1 MLKRKI
7 YNKLLAWKGKKDN
20 KGCLLL
26 KGARQVGKSFIVDYF
41 AKENY
46 QSYIKINF
54 IETPKLKEIFN
65 GELTSSEI
73 LKRISLS
80 LADIKFIKGST
91 LIFLDEIQECKEA
104 RTALKFLA
112 NNDDFDVIASGSL
125 LGISYKEVSSIPVG
139 YETHLMMYPLDFE
152 EFLWGVGYD
161 KQAILNLKS
170 FFDNKEIIPQVIHEN
185 MLKLIREYI
194 AVGGMPAVVNTYL
207 ASKIFSEVHNEQQKI
222 LDSYFDDIS
231 KYASTTEKPK
241 VKNCYLAIPKEL
253 AKENK
258 KFKFSTV
265 EKKAT
270 ARKYK
275 NSIEWLRDSNL
286 VNLCYNVSTPSFPL
300 NAYEKLDMYKIYL
313 NDIGLLIA
321 MYGFEMK
328 KAIVDDTLEGPIK
341 GGIYENLL
349 SCMLIQLG
357 YKLYYFRNDNGST
370 EIEFLISKETKIIPI
385 EVKAKKGRTLSL
397 DKILS
402 LNEIPYG
409 YKFSANNIGIIDK
422 KITMPV
428 YMAMFLK

>member
-65 GELTSSEI
+65 GELTYSEI

-152 EFLWGVGYD
+152 EFLWSVGYD

-207 ASKIFSEVHNEQQKI
+207 ASKNFSEVHNEQQKI

-275 NSIEWLRDSNL
+275 NSIEWLMDSNL

>member
-207 ASKIFSEVHNEQQKI
+207 ASKNFSEVHNEQQKI

-328 KAIVDDTLEGPIK
+328 KAIVDDTLEGAIK

>member
-207 ASKIFSEVHNEQQKI
+207 ASKNFSEVHNEQQKI

-231 KYASTTEKPK
+231 KYASTTEKAK

-275 NSIEWLRDSNL
+275 NSIEWLRGSNL
-286 VNLCYNVSTPSFPL
+286 VNLCYNVSTASFPL

-328 KAIVDDTLEGPIK
+328 KAIVDDTLEGAIK

>member
-91 LIFLDEIQECKEA
+91 LIFLDEIQECQEA

-112 NNDDFDVIASGSL
+112 NNDVFDVIASGSL

-194 AVGGMPAVVNTYL
+194 TVGGMPAVVNTYL
-207 ASKIFSEVHNEQQKI
+207 ASKNFSEVHNEQQKI

-231 KYASTTEKPK
+231 KYASITEKPK

-270 ARKYK
+270 ARKYE

-328 KAIVDDTLEGPIK
+328 KAIVDDTLEGAIK

>member
-207 ASKIFSEVHNEQQKI
+207 ASKNFSEVHNEQQKI

-275 NSIEWLRDSNL
+275 NSIEGLRDSNL

-328 KAIVDDTLEGPIK
+328 KAIVDDTLEGAIK

>member
-91 LIFLDEIQECKEA
+91 LIFLDEIQECNEA

-112 NNDDFDVIASGSL
+112 NNDDFDVIASSSL

-207 ASKIFSEVHNEQQKI
+207 ASKNFSEVHNEQQKI
-222 LDSYFDDIS
+222 LDSYLDDIS

-265 EKKAT
+265 EKKST

-328 KAIVDDTLEGPIK
+328 KAIVDDTLEGAIK

-422 KITMPV
+422 KIAMPV

>member
-207 ASKIFSEVHNEQQKI
+207 ASKNFSEVHNEQQKI

-275 NSIEWLRDSNL
+275 NSIEWLRGSNL
-286 VNLCYNVSTPSFPL
+286 VNLCYNVSTASFPL

-328 KAIVDDTLEGPIK
+328 KAIVDDTLEGAIK

>member
-91 LIFLDEIQECKEA
+91 LIFLDEIQECQEA

-112 NNDDFDVIASGSL
+112 NNDVFDVIASGSL

-207 ASKIFSEVHNEQQKI
+207 ASKNFSEVHNEQQKI

-275 NSIEWLRDSNL
+275 NSIEWLRGANL
-286 VNLCYNVSTPSFPL
+286 VNLCYNVSTLSFPL

>member
-1 MLKRKI
+1 M
-7 YNKLLAWKGKKDN
+7 
-20 KGCLLL
+20 
-26 KGARQVGKSFIVDYF
+26 DYF

-207 ASKIFSEVHNEQQKI
+207 ASKNFSEVHNEQQKI

-265 EKKAT
+265 EKKST

-275 NSIEWLRDSNL
+275 NSIEWLRGSNL
-286 VNLCYNVSTPSFPL
+286 VNLCYNVSTLSFPL

>member
-139 YETHLMMYPLDFE
+139 YETHLMMYPLDFD

-194 AVGGMPAVVNTYL
+194 AVEGMPAVVNTYL
-207 ASKIFSEVHNEQQKI
+207 ASKNFSEVHNEQQKI

-275 NSIEWLRDSNL
+275 NSIEWLRGSNL
-286 VNLCYNVSTPSFPL
+286 VNLCYNVSTLSFPL

-328 KAIVDDTLEGPIK
+328 KAIVDDTLEGAIK

>member
-91 LIFLDEIQECKEA
+91 LIFLDEIQECQEA

-112 NNDDFDVIASGSL
+112 NNDVFDVIASGSL

-207 ASKIFSEVHNEQQKI
+207 ASKNFSEVHNEQQKI

-275 NSIEWLRDSNL
+275 NSIEWLRGSNL
-286 VNLCYNVSTPSFPL
+286 VNLCYNVSTLSFPL

>member
-207 ASKIFSEVHNEQQKI
+207 ASKNFSEVHNEQQKI

>member
-112 NNDDFDVIASGSL
+112 NNDDFDVIASSSL

-275 NSIEWLRDSNL
+275 NSIEWLRGSNL
-286 VNLCYNVSTPSFPL
+286 VNLCYNVSTLSFPL

-328 KAIVDDTLEGPIK
+328 KAIVDDTLEGAIK

>member
-207 ASKIFSEVHNEQQKI
+207 ASKNFSEVHNEQQKI

-341 GGIYENLL
+341 GGIYESLL

>member
-91 LIFLDEIQECKEA
+91 LIFLDEIQECNEA

-207 ASKIFSEVHNEQQKI
+207 ASKNFSEVHNEQQKI
-222 LDSYFDDIS
+222 LDSYLDDIS

-265 EKKAT
+265 EKKST

-328 KAIVDDTLEGPIK
+328 KAIVDDTLEGAIK

-422 KITMPV
+422 KIAMPV

>member
-1 MLKRKI
+1 M
-7 YNKLLAWKGKKDN
+7 
-20 KGCLLL
+20 
-26 KGARQVGKSFIVDYF
+26 DYF

-207 ASKIFSEVHNEQQKI
+207 ASKNFSEVHNEQQKI

-275 NSIEWLRDSNL
+275 NSIEWLRGSNL
-286 VNLCYNVSTPSFPL
+286 VNLCYNVSTLSFPL

-321 MYGFEMK
+321 MYGFETK

>member
-152 EFLWGVGYD
+152 EFLWSVGYD

-207 ASKIFSEVHNEQQKI
+207 ASKNFSEVHNEQKKI

-275 NSIEWLRDSNL
+275 NSIEWLRGSNL
-286 VNLCYNVSTPSFPL
+286 VNLCYNVSTLSFPL

>member
-1 MLKRKI
+1 ML
-7 YNKLLAWKGKKDN
+7 L
-20 KGCLLL
+20 
-26 KGARQVGKSFIVDYF
+26 GARQVGKSFIVDYF

-207 ASKIFSEVHNEQQKI
+207 ASKNFSEVHNE
-222 LDSYFDDIS
+222 
-231 KYASTTEKPK
+231 
-241 VKNCYLAIPKEL
+241 
-253 AKENK
+253 
-258 KFKFSTV
+258 
-265 EKKAT
+265 
-270 ARKYK
+270 
-275 NSIEWLRDSNL
+275 
-286 VNLCYNVSTPSFPL
+286 
-300 NAYEKLDMYKIYL
+300 
-313 NDIGLLIA
+313 
-321 MYGFEMK
+321 
-328 KAIVDDTLEGPIK
+328 
-341 GGIYENLL
+341 
-349 SCMLIQLG
+349 
-357 YKLYYFRNDNGST
+357 
-370 EIEFLISKETKIIPI
+370 
-385 EVKAKKGRTLSL
+385 
-397 DKILS
+397 
-402 LNEIPYG
+402 
-409 YKFSANNIGIIDK
+409 
-422 KITMPV
+422 
-428 YMAMFLK
+428 

>member
-1 MLKRKI
+1 MLTRKI

-207 ASKIFSEVHNEQQKI
+207 ASKNFSEVHNEQQKI

-275 NSIEWLRDSNL
+275 NSIEWLRGSNL
-286 VNLCYNVSTPSFPL
+286 VNLCYNVSTLSFPL

-328 KAIVDDTLEGPIK
+328 KAIVDDTLEGAIK

>member
-73 LKRISLS
+73 LKCISLS

-194 AVGGMPAVVNTYL
+194 TVGGMPAVVNTYL
-207 ASKIFSEVHNEQQKI
+207 ASKNFSEVHNEQQKI

-275 NSIEWLRDSNL
+275 NSIEWLRGSNL
-286 VNLCYNVSTPSFPL
+286 VNLCYNVSTLSFPL

>member
-1 MLKRKI
+1 M
-7 YNKLLAWKGKKDN
+7 
-20 KGCLLL
+20 
-26 KGARQVGKSFIVDYF
+26 DYF

-207 ASKIFSEVHNEQQKI
+207 ASKNFSEVHNEQQKI

-275 NSIEWLRDSNL
+275 NSIEWLRGSNL
-286 VNLCYNVSTPSFPL
+286 VNLCYNVSTLSFPL

>member
-1 MLKRKI
+1 M
-7 YNKLLAWKGKKDN
+7 
-20 KGCLLL
+20 
-26 KGARQVGKSFIVDYF
+26 DYF

-112 NNDDFDVIASGSL
+112 NNDDFDVIASSSL

-207 ASKIFSEVHNEQQKI
+207 ASKNFSEVHNEQQKI

-275 NSIEWLRDSNL
+275 NSIEWLRGSNL
-286 VNLCYNVSTPSFPL
+286 VNLCYNVSTLSFPL

-321 MYGFEMK
+321 MYGFETK